1 MLSLPAAYT
10 PRNWH
15 LSNLTPIAAGF
26 SLLALAVAIA
36 TLPVSWLLVA
46 LGAIVG
52 TLFALIHPWLA
63 WLGLA
68 FALPVASGWRIG
80 PASLTDPLFAA
91 AIALWCASSISQR
104 RWIVTPRLP
113 IWSVALYLLVLY
125 VASLGASDLDE
136 ALAEM
141 VKWLEFGAL
150 LLILPLAMPPK
161 VVPWLVA
168 ALLAAAAL
176 QGIYGLYQF
185 VFRIGP
191 DWFLIQGRFMRA
203 SGVFRQPN
211 PYGAYLGL
219 SLPVAFSLT
228 LWGVRVLLQRYRLVT
243 ALWTLF
249 YAVMTLCIGVGLIA
263 SWSRGAWLGAVAG
276 LVVVLALFDRRTA
289 LLLGFSLLAITM
301 AALVG
306 AVSPGWIPPALSAR
320 LADIPAY
327 LGLVDI
333 LSMEVNDDNFA
344 VIERVAHWLAAIR
357 MWESAPWLG
366 VGPGNYATAYSGF
379 ALPRWNDPLGHAHN
393 IYLNVL
399 GETGLLGFGAF
410 LTLWLT
416 LAGWLLRQLRR
427 FSPPQDWSR
436 ALAVGVL
443 GVLAHL
449 AVHSFFDNLFV
460 QGMYL
465 HLSFWLAAVAAS
477 VAVPL
482 SVFSPSSLELLPESD
497 HQVVAS

>member
-1 MLSLPAAYT
+1 
-10 PRNWH
+10 
-15 LSNLTPIAAGF
+15 
-26 SLLALAVAIA
+26 
-36 TLPVSWLLVA
+36 
-46 LGAIVG
+46 
-52 TLFALIHPWLA
+52 
-63 WLGLA
+63 
-68 FALPVASGWRIG
+68 
-80 PASLTDPLFAA
+80 
-91 AIALWCASSISQR
+91 
-104 RWIVTPRLP
+104 
-113 IWSVALYLLVLY
+113 
-125 VASLGASDLDE
+125 
-136 ALAEM
+136 
-141 VKWLEFGAL
+141 
-150 LLILPLAMPPK
+150 
-161 VVPWLVA
+161 
-168 ALLAAAAL
+168 
-176 QGIYGLYQF
+176 
-185 VFRIGP
+185 
-191 DWFLIQGRFMRA
+191 
-203 SGVFRQPN
+203 
-211 PYGAYLGL
+211 
-219 SLPVAFSLT
+219 
-228 LWGVRVLLQRYRLVT
+228 
-243 ALWTLF
+243 
-249 YAVMTLCIGVGLIA
+249 MTLCIGVGLIA